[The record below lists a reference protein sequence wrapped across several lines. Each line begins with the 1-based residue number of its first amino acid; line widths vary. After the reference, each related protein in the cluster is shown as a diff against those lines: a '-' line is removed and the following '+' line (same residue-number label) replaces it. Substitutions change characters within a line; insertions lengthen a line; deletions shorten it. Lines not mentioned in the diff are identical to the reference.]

1 MGKGSVESG
10 GGGTSWSEGA
20 AAHVGLWRGGSGFLD
35 QASGGSAVRWC
46 RFLIWGLL
54 RRMW

>member
-35 QASGGSAVRWC
+35 QASGGSAVKWC